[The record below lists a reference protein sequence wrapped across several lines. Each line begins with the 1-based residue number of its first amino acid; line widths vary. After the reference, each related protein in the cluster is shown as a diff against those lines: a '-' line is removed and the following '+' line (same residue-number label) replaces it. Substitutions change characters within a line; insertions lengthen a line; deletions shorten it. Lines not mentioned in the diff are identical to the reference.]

1 MTDSTVSQP
10 HRATSHPVAV
20 PQLTARWSGWRAE
33 WPLGL
38 VLLVVLLVSAATF
51 GNVAAFIRGDWPTM
65 FVPPYAFLGE
75 RLRAL
80 VVPGWNPYQF
90 SGVPF
95 AADPSSG
102 WMYLPAMG
110 IYTLLPP
117 LAATTV
123 FIAFHLLLSAAA
135 AYTLA
140 RLTGLVP
147 LAAGI
152 TGLAFVLPWAVPA
165 AASAV
170 LMLQVTTWL
179 PIALIGVEITR
190 AAAQNWRRLAGVA
203 LSGLAVSQILAA
215 WLGQAAYY
223 SLLVIGGWVA
233 WRTLVTPPVGWDWR
247 RRVVM
252 CLACGLGVLA
262 SGLILN
268 AAALLI
274 RLDANLRS
282 NSPGGEYTGISGW
295 TDTLSGV
302 EPAEVVRSL
311 AGAYGTG
318 AWLYAGAA
326 VIALGFLAPVL
337 APRWPPLL
345 FWILT
350 PLAAISLVF
359 PEPTVV
365 ARLAYAVLP
374 RFEAI
379 HTHLHS
385 RILMVVPLSV
395 ALLAGASVNALLAGE
410 FTVAARWRRTLVLA
424 APVVYTALAVATW
437 RSDLISRGA
446 LASMLTVLAI
456 ALVALALPQ
465 HTHPYLLTAALAA
478 VIIWDP
484 VGRALVAGWGQG
496 GGPQRSLDGALA
508 GELDTFLH
516 DNGAANFIKQA
527 SAAEPG
533 RYAGFDPS
541 LLPRPSRHG
550 ELPPQAYR
558 NAWLGPANWL
568 LVHNWGTWFGI
579 EDIQGYNPIHIRRYG
594 EYIDAMNGHR
604 QEYHETNVFT
614 TGISSPLLDLL
625 NLRFFVVPANAAERR
640 DLSAMA
646 TKLPVPYEDEHV
658 LVIENPDALPRA
670 WIVHEARTLADE
682 EIIPALADGSV
693 DPRQTALL
701 DTTAPALATP
711 EGGEAGDAAIYT
723 RLSPESFR
731 VTTRSAAAGL
741 LVLSEIWDPG
751 WQATVD
757 GAATPILRA
766 NGIFMAVPAPAGE
779 HTLEFHYLPPRFWQ
793 GMGITLAGALGL
805 LGAGIWLYQRE
816 RRSLPTPEAKAR

>member
-1 MTDSTVSQP
+1 MIDSTAPAEIAVQHERAATAR
-10 HRATSHPVAV
+10 HRAWWRVEAPLAV
-20 PQLTARWSGWRAE
+20 L
-33 WPLGL
+33 
-38 VLLVVLLVSAATF
+38 LLVVLVVSAAVF
-51 GNVAAFIRGDWPTM
+51 GNVATYIRGDWPTM

-80 VVPGWNPYQF
+80 AVPGWNPYQF
-90 SGVPF
+90 SGLPF

-102 WMYLPAMG
+102 WMYLPAMV

-117 LAATTV
+117 LPATTV
-123 FIAFHLLLSAAA
+123 FIAFHLLLSAVA

-147 LAAGI
+147 LAAFI

-170 LMLQVTTWL
+170 LMQQVTTWL
-179 PIALIGVEITR
+179 PIALIGVELTRR
-190 AAAQNWRRLAGVA
+190 AAHHWQRLGGIA
-203 LSGLAVSQILAA
+203 LSGFAISQILAA

-223 SLLVIGGWVA
+223 SLLVIAGWIA
-233 WRTLVTPPVGWDWR
+233 WRMLLTSPPGWSWRTRLTMCLVTGF
-247 RRVVM
+247 
-252 CLACGLGVLA
+252 GVLA
-262 SGLILN
+262 TGIVLN

-274 RLDANLRS
+274 RLDANVRS

-295 TDTLSGV
+295 TDTTLGV

-311 AGAYGTG
+311 AGAFSSG

-326 VIALGFLAPVL
+326 VIALALLAPVL

-350 PLAAISLVF
+350 PAFAIALVF

-365 ARLAYAVLP
+365 AKIAYAILP

-385 RILMVVPLSV
+385 RILMVVPLS
-395 ALLAGASVNALLAGE
+395 ASMLAGASVHALLAGG
-410 FTVAARWRRTLVLA
+410 FAQRPRWQQVLS
-424 APVVYTALAVATW
+424 LAVPAVISLVAVLSW
-437 RSDLISRGA
+437 RVELISRAA
-446 LASMLTVLAI
+446 LVAALVVLAI
-456 ALVALALPQ
+456 ALIALLARQ
-465 HTHPYLLTAALAA
+465 HAHPYLLTAAIAA

-484 VGRALVAGWGQG
+484 VGKALIGGWGPG
-496 GGPQRSLDGALA
+496 AGPARSLDAALA

-516 DNGAANFIKQA
+516 DNGAATFIKQA
-527 SAAEPG
+527 TAEEPG

-579 EDIQGYNPIHIRRYG
+579 EDIQGYNPIHIRGYG
-594 EYIDAMNGHR
+594 EFIDAMNGHR

-614 TGISSPLLDLL
+614 AGISSPLLDML
-625 NLRFFVVPANAAERR
+625 NLRYFVVPANAADRR
-640 DLSAMA
+640 DLSVMA
-646 TKLPVPYEDEHV
+646 LKLPVPYRDEHV

-670 WIVHEARTLADE
+670 WIVHEARTLPAA
-682 EIIPALADGSV
+682 EIVPALADGSV
-693 DPRQTALL
+693 DPRQVALL
-701 DTTAPALATP
+701 
-711 EGGEAGDAAIYT
+711 EGDAPPLAVPDEGSSGTARYT
-723 RLSPESFR
+723 RLSPESFS
-731 VTTRSAAAGL
+731 VAASTPATGL

-751 WQATVD
+751 WRATVD
-757 GAATPILRA
+757 GVPADVLRT
-766 NGIFMAVPAPAGE
+766 NGVFMAVPLQPGDHE
-779 HTLEFHYLPPRFWQ
+779 VVFRYLPPHFWL
-793 GMGITLAGALGL
+793 GVAITAAGALGL
-805 LGAGIWLYQRE
+805 LGGGIWLYRRE
-816 RRSLPTPEAKAR
+816 RRSGQSPEAIAS

>member
-1 MTDSTVSQP
+1 MMNSTHPGARTDVPAPSVNA
-10 HRATSHPVAV
+10 HHPA
-20 PQLTARWSGWRAE
+20 SWRSE
-33 WPLGL
+33 WHLAL
-38 VLLVVLLVSAATF
+38 LLVIVLLISAATF
-51 GNVAAFIRGDWPTM
+51 GNVATFIRGDWPTM

-80 VVPGWNPYQF
+80 AVPGWNPYQF

-102 WMYLPAMG
+102 WMYVPAMV
-110 IYTLLPP
+110 IYAVAPP
-117 LAATTV
+117 FAATTV

-147 LAAGI
+147 LAAFI
-152 TGLAFVLPWAVPA
+152 AGLAFVLPWAVPA

-179 PIALIGVEITR
+179 PIALIGVEIARVATLR
-190 AAAQNWRRLAGVA
+190 WRQLAGIA
-203 LSGLAVSQILAA
+203 LSGVAISQILAA
-215 WLGQAAYY
+215 WLGQAGYY
-223 SLLVIGGWVA
+223 SLLVIAGWVA
-233 WRTLVTPPVGWDWR
+233 WRMLATPPPGWSWRTRLTMCLVTGI
-247 RRVVM
+247 
-252 CLACGLGVLA
+252 GVLA
-262 SGLILN
+262 TGIVLN

-274 RLDANLRS
+274 RLEANARS

-295 TDTLSGV
+295 TDAVLGM
-302 EPAEVVRSL
+302 EPAEVVRAL
-311 AGAYGTG
+311 AGGFSSG

-326 VIALGFLAPVL
+326 VIALALLAPIL

-345 FWILT
+345 FWLIT
-350 PLAAISLVF
+350 PAVAISLVF

-385 RILMVVPLSV
+385 RILMVAPLSV
-395 ALLAGASVNALLAGE
+395 AMLAGATVNVLLARDG
-410 FTVAARWRRTLVLA
+410 AKLARWQRVLGLA
-424 APVVYTALAVATW
+424 APVFVSLVAVLSW

-446 LASMLTVLAI
+446 LAAALTVLAI
-456 ALVALALPQ
+456 ALVALLVPQ
-465 HTHPYLLTAALAA
+465 HAHPYVLTAALAA

-484 VGRALVAGWGQG
+484 VGRALVTGWGPG
-496 GGPQRSLDGALA
+496 GGPDRSLNAALA

-516 DNGAANFIKQA
+516 DNGAATFIKQA
-527 SAAEPG
+527 TAEEPG

-558 NAWLGPANWL
+558 NAWLGSSNWL

-579 EDIQGYNPIHIRRYG
+579 EDVQGYNPIHIRRYG
-594 EYIDAMNGHR
+594 DYIDAMNGHR

-614 TGISSPLLDLL
+614 PGISSPLLDLL
-625 NLRFFVVPANAAERR
+625 NLRFFVVPANAADRR

-646 TKLPVPYEDEHV
+646 TRLPVPYEDEHV

-670 WIVHEARTLADE
+670 WLVHEARTLPEA
-682 EIIPALADGSV
+682 EIVPALADGSV
-693 DPRQTALL
+693 DPRQVALL
-701 DTTAPALATP
+701 EVSPPAMTTPGP
-711 EGGEAGDAAIYT
+711 GVPDAASYT
-723 RLSPESFR
+723 RLSPEAFS
-731 VTTRSAAAGL
+731 VAASASAPCL

-757 GAATPILRA
+757 GVPTEILRT
-766 NGIFMAVPAPAGE
+766 NGIFMAAPLEAGE
-779 HTLEFHYLPPRFWQ
+779 HTVVFRYLPPHFWL
-793 GMGITLAGALGL
+793 GVWITLAGALGL
-805 LGAGIWLYQRE
+805 LGSGWWLYRRE
-816 RRSLPTPEAKAR
+816 RQPSRPAEEAAS

>member
-1 MTDSTVSQP
+1 MIDSTAPAAFTAQQD
-10 HRATSHPVAV
+10 RAT
-20 PQLTARWSGWRAE
+20 TARQRAWWHAE
-33 WPLGL
+33 APLA
-38 VLLVVLLVSAATF
+38 VLLFIVLVISAAVF
-51 GNVAAFIRGDWPTM
+51 ANVTTYIRGDWPTM

-80 VVPGWNPYQF
+80 AVPGWNPYQF
-90 SGVPF
+90 SGLPF

-102 WMYLPAMG
+102 WMYAPAMV
-110 IYTLLPP
+110 IYALLPP
-117 LAATTV
+117 LPATTV
-123 FIAFHLLLSAAA
+123 FIAFHLLLSALA

-140 RLTGLVP
+140 RLTGLFP
-147 LAAGI
+147 LAAFI
-152 TGLAFVLPWAVPA
+152 AGLAFVLPWAVPA

-179 PIALIGVEITR
+179 PIALIGVEIARR
-190 AAAQNWRRLAGVA
+190 ATPRWQQLGGIA
-203 LSGLAVSQILAA
+203 LSGFAISQILAA

-223 SLLVIGGWVA
+223 SLLVIAGWVA
-233 WRTLVTPPVGWDWR
+233 WRMLVTPPPGWSWR
-247 RRVVM
+247 TRMTM
-252 CLACGLGVLA
+252 CLITGFGVLA
-262 SGLILN
+262 TGIVLN

-274 RLDANLRS
+274 RLDANARS

-295 TDTLSGV
+295 TDTTLGV

-311 AGAYGTG
+311 AGAFSSG

-326 VIALGFLAPVL
+326 VIALALLAPVL

-345 FWILT
+345 FWVLT
-350 PLAAISLVF
+350 PAFAIALVF

-365 ARLAYAVLP
+365 AKIAYAVLP

-395 ALLAGASVNALLAGE
+395 AMLTGASVHALLAGG
-410 FTVAARWRRTLVLA
+410 FAKRARWQQVLSLA
-424 APVVYTALAVATW
+424 APVVVALLAMLSW
-437 RSDLISRGA
+437 RVELISRAAMVTA
-446 LASMLTVLAI
+446 LVVLAI
-456 ALVALALPQ
+456 ALIALLAPR
-465 HTHPYLLTAALAA
+465 HTHPYLLTAAIAA

-484 VGRALVAGWGQG
+484 VGRALVSGWGPNA
-496 GGPQRSLDGALA
+496 GPERSLNAALA
-508 GELDTFLH
+508 GDVDTFLH
-516 DNGAANFIKQA
+516 DNGAATFIKQA
-527 SAAEPG
+527 TAEDPG

-594 EYIDAMNGHR
+594 DYIDAMNDHR

-625 NLRFFVVPANAAERR
+625 NLRYFVVPANAASRR
-640 DLSAMA
+640 DLSVMA
-646 TKLPVPYEDEHV
+646 LKLPVPYKDEHV

-670 WIVHEARTLADE
+670 WIVHEARTLPAA
-682 EIIPALADGSV
+682 EIVPALADGSV
-693 DPRQTALL
+693 NPRQVALL
-701 DTTAPALATP
+701 EDTPRALYVADQ
-711 EGGEAGDAAIYT
+711 GGADAARYT
-723 RLSPESFR
+723 RLSPESFS
-731 VTTRSAAAGL
+731 VAASAPTPGL

-757 GAATPILRA
+757 GVPTDILRT
-766 NGIFMAVPAPAGE
+766 NGIFMAVPLGPGDHE
-779 HTLEFHYLPPRFWQ
+779 LVFRYLPPHFWL
-793 GMGITLAGALGL
+793 GVAITVAGALGL
-805 LGAGIWLYQRE
+805 LGGGIWLYRRE
-816 RRSLPTPEAKAR
+816 RKVGLSREAVA

>member
-1 MTDSTVSQP
+1 MITFTHSGAESAVPELDASP
-10 HRATSHPVAV
+10 HHRA
-20 PQLTARWSGWRAE
+20 RWRTE
-33 WPLGL
+33 WPLAL
-38 VLLVVLLVSAATF
+38 LLLIVLLISAATF
-51 GNVAAFIRGDWPTM
+51 GNVATYIRGDWPTM

-80 VVPGWNPYQF
+80 AVPGWNPYQF

-110 IYTLLPP
+110 IYALLPP
-117 LAATTV
+117 FAATTV

-140 RLTGLVP
+140 RLTGIVP
-147 LAAGI
+147 LAASI
-152 TGLAFVLPWAVPA
+152 AGLAFVLPWAVPA

-179 PIALIGVEITR
+179 PIALIGVEIAR
-190 AAAQNWRRLAGVA
+190 AAVRRWQHLAGIA
-203 LSGLAVSQILAA
+203 LSGLAISQILAA

-233 WRTLVTPPVGWDWR
+233 WRTLVTPPPGWTWR
-247 RRVVM
+247 SRLSR
-252 CLACGLGVLA
+252 CLVTGVGVLVT
-262 SGLILN
+262 GVVLN

-295 TDTLSGV
+295 TDAVAGV

-311 AGAYGTG
+311 AGAFSSG

-326 VIALGFLAPVL
+326 VIALALLAPFL

-345 FWILT
+345 FWMIT
-350 PLAAISLVF
+350 PVVAITLVF

-365 ARLAYAVLP
+365 ARIAYAVLP

-385 RILMVVPLSV
+385 RVLMVVPLSV
-395 ALLAGASVNALLAGE
+395 AMLAGASVNALLARDD
-410 FTVAARWRRTLVLA
+410 AKLARWQRALGIVS
-424 APVVYTALAVATW
+424 PIVVALLAVLNW
-437 RSDLISRGA
+437 RNELISHGA
-446 LASMLTVLAI
+446 LAAALAVLAI
-456 ALVALALPQ
+456 ALIALLAPRYA
-465 HTHPYLLTAALAA
+465 HPYVLTAVIAV

-484 VGRALVAGWGQG
+484 VGRALVAGWGPG
-496 GGPQRSLDGALA
+496 GGPDRSLNAALA
-508 GELDTFLH
+508 GELDTFLY
-516 DNGAANFIKQA
+516 DNGAATFIKE
-527 SAAEPG
+527 STAETPG
-533 RYAGFDPS
+533 RFAGIDPS

-558 NAWLGPANWL
+558 NAWLGPSNWL

-579 EDIQGYNPIHIRRYG
+579 EDIQGYNPIHIRHYG

-614 TGISSPLLDLL
+614 PGVSSPLLDLL
-625 NLRFFVVPANAAERR
+625 NLRYFVVPADAADRR

-646 TKLPVPYEDEHV
+646 KKLPVRYEDEHV
-658 LVIENPDALPRA
+658 LVIENPEALPRA
-670 WIVHEARTLADE
+670 WIVHEARTLPGA
-682 EIIPALADGSV
+682 EIVPVLADGSV
-693 DPRQTALL
+693 NPRQVALL
-701 DTTAPALATP
+701 EDTPPTMTTP
-711 EGGEAGDAAIYT
+711 DEGRNEVANYT
-723 RLSPESFR
+723 RLSPESFA
-731 VTTRSAAAGL
+731 VAASTETPGL

-751 WQATVD
+751 WRASVN
-757 GAATPILRA
+757 GVSVEILRA
-766 NGIFMAVPAPAGE
+766 NGIFMAVPLEAGE
-779 HTLEFHYLPPRFWQ
+779 HAVVFRYLPPYFWP
-793 GMGITLAGALGL
+793 GLAITLAGAFAL
-805 LGAGIWLYQRE
+805 LGGGIWLY
-816 RRSLPTPEAKAR
+816 RRDQEIGRSVAGVAS